1 MVNKH
6 IILSLIILSFSCNYK
21 NNFPTEINSKENK
34 LIKDSIDI
42 LNFKGKKVKIDING
56 NNYVMIEYS
65 FDLVNLHKESI
76 NIGISDN
83 NFLDLFNKYIF
94 LRKKNKKSEWALINE
109 SNGNY
114 YFLNPTKLINLKS
127 KNSNS
132 NIKIFTTIDS
142 EDEYWNRIDSFGIG
156 IPYFLKDS
164 TKLIKNIFFHKNI
177 ISDVKID
184 SFPYLLKDLKSKNG
198 RTGLK

>member
-56 NNYVMIEYS
+56 NNYIMIEYS

-83 NFLDLFNKYIF
+83 NFLDLFNI
-94 LRKKNKKSEWALINE
+94 
-109 SNGNY
+109 Y
-114 YFLNPTKLINLKS
+114 YEVLN
-127 KNSNS
+127 
-132 NIKIFTTIDS
+132 F
-142 EDEYWNRIDSFGIG
+142 
-156 IPYFLKDS
+156 PYF
-164 TKLIKNIFFHKNI
+164 NI
-177 ISDVKID
+177 IYYCLVLYSIFVDT
-184 SFPYLLKDLKSKNG
+184 S
-198 RTGLK
+198 